1 MPVMEDI
8 GMYLGVITV
17 WGRSKYDALTYIK
30 DRVLAKIMGWKQ
42 QFISQVGKKVLIKAI
57 DMVVP
62 TYPMNVFQLP
72 DRLCREIDVVFAKFW
87 WGNTNKERNGA
98 HQEGWWF
105 ELL

>member
-42 QFISQVGKKVLIKAI
+42 QFISQVGKEVLIKAI

-62 TYPMNVFQLP
+62 TYPMNRDGGLNFCNLKDFNSTILAKQCW
-72 DRLCREIDVVFAKFW
+72 RLLHESDS
-87 WGNTNKERNGA
+87 
-98 HQEGWWF
+98 
-105 ELL
+105 L